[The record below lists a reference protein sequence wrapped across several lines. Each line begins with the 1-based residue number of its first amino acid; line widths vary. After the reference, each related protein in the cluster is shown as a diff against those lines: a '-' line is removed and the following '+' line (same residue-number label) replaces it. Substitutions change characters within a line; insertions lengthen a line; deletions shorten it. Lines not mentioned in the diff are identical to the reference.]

1 MKNRTEAAQVNP
13 QSPESETILVV
24 EDYDGIRL
32 VMKQYLEKCGYR
44 VLEAADGKQAVEI
57 ARRECLH
64 ICLILMDINLPIS
77 DGIATTRQ
85 IRKIKQLC
93 DVPIVACTARSSTEQ
108 RETALAA
115 GCSDLVAKPMDLNT
129 MKTILDRYLP
139 EK

>member
-1 MKNRTEAAQVNP
+1 MKP
-13 QSPESETILVV
+13 QSPERETILVV

-57 ARRECLH
+57 ARRECLN
-64 ICLILMDINLPIS
+64 IRLILMDINLPIS

-93 DVPIVACTARSSTEQ
+93 DVPIVACTARSSAEQ
-108 RETALAA
+108 REAALAA

-129 MKTILDRYLP
+129 MHTILDQYLP
-139 EK
+139 EH

>member
-1 MKNRTEAAQVNP
+1 M
-13 QSPESETILVV
+13 VV

-44 VLEAADGKQAVEI
+44 VLEATDGKQAVEI
-57 ARRECLH
+57 ARHECLN
-64 ICLILMDINLPIS
+64 IRLILMDINLPVS

-93 DVPIVACTARSSTEQ
+93 DVPIVACTARSSAEQ